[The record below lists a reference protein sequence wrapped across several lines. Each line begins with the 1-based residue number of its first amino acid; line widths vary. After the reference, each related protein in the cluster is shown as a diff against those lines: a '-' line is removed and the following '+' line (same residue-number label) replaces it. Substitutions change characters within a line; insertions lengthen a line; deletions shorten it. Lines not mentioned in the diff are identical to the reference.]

1 MKTKHL
7 SCQWGH
13 VTLSLESAQLLSVK
27 GNSDNAVFFGQG
39 YGTAKLRLWQ
49 LDLSRR
55 VASGRLSEIMGNGAL
70 RTDVFQRRLGRSE
83 ERRVGERV

>member
-27 GNSDNAVFFGQG
+27 GNSDNAVFLVKVMAPLNYV
-39 YGTAKLRLWQ
+39 YGNSIYPAVSPVVAYLKLW
-49 LDLSRR
+49 
-55 VASGRLSEIMGNGAL
+55 EMGPYVPMFFS
-70 RTDVFQRRLGRSE
+70 DD
-83 ERRVGERV
+83 